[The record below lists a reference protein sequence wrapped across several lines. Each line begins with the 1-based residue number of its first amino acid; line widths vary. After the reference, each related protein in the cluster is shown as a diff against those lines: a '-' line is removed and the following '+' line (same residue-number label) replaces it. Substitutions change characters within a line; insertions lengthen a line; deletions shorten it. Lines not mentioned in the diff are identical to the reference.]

1 MEEHPDWEDNPKLQ
15 EEYLELMQSCTKDV
29 NKDKIIK
36 KVCNNV
42 KID

>member
-1 MEEHPDWEDNPKLQ
+1 MDEHPGWETHSNLQ
-15 EEYLELMQSCTKDV
+15 KEYLELMRSCTKDI

-36 KVCNNV
+36 RVCNNV